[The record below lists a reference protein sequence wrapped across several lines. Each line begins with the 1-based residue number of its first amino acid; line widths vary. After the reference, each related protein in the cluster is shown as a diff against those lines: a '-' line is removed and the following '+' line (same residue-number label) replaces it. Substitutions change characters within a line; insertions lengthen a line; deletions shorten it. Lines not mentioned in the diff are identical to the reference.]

1 MDDWISPEAL
11 LTEGYRRC
19 AKLTW
24 RYGTTYFWGA
34 ALLPKPQRK
43 HVYAVYALC
52 RLADDIVDLPN
63 DQDTGLSGANHMLH
77 EHVEGNKSGAST
89 SSACISGEPGASA
102 QISDDAWTNSAHI
115 SDQLGPSSSS
125 THISG
130 EPGALTS
137 PAHTSHESGAST
149 SSAHISRESWAST
162 SSAHT
167 SSEPDPTLPEPDL
180 PAPVEGRDA
189 AVSGRL
195 KDFEDQFRTSLVAG
209 RSTDPVMAAVVNTVI
224 TCGIDP
230 ECFER
235 FFDAMAM
242 DLTRTSYQTW
252 EDLRDYMEGS
262 AAVIGEMMLPVLEPI
277 DMTAKEPARSLGLA
291 FQLTNFLR
299 DVAEDLDRGRVYM
312 PQDDLRL
319 FDVDL
324 ECREVTPQWR
334 AFMAYEIERNRA
346 LYSFADTGIAMLP
359 PRSARCVG
367 TARVLYAQILSQIE
381 RKNYDVFSSRAR
393 VPTWRKA
400 ATAARIMVIGPRVL
414 KRQAEAYQRRSMAD
428 VTQDTY

>member
-1 MDDWISPEAL
+1 MNDWVSQETL
-11 LTEGYRRC
+11 LTEGYRHC

-24 RYGTTYFWGA
+24 NYGTTYFWGA
-34 ALLPKPQRK
+34 ALLPRPQRK

-63 DQDTGLSGANHMLH
+63 EQ
-77 EHVEGNKSGAST
+77 
-89 SSACISGEPGASA
+89 
-102 QISDDAWTNSAHI
+102 QISS
-115 SDQLGPSSSS
+115 LGPSQLRAGSV
-125 THISG
+125 G
-130 EPGALTS
+130 RL
-137 PAHTSHESGAST
+137 ESGAST
-149 SSAHISRESWAST
+149 SSARSFDESAAST
-162 SSAHT
+162 RSARILDGCGASTGSAHIHT
-167 SSEPDPTLPEPDL
+167 EPDSTLPEPDPIE
-180 PAPVEGRDA
+180 PADDRDA
-189 AVSGRL
+189 AVSARF
-195 KDFEDQFRTSLVAG
+195 KEFADQFRSSLDAG
-209 RSTDPVMAAVVNTVI
+209 GSTDPVMAAVINTVT
-224 TCGIDP
+224 TCGIDS

-235 FFDAMAM
+235 FFNAMAM
-242 DLTRTSYQTW
+242 DLTTTSYQTW

-262 AAVIGEMMLPVLEPI
+262 AAVIGEMMLPVLQPI
-277 DMTAKEPARSLGLA
+277 NMAAKSPARSLGLA

-324 ECREVTPQWR
+324 ESRAPTQQWR
-334 AFMAYEIERNRA
+334 AFMSYEIERNRA

-367 TARVLYAQILSQIE
+367 TARVLYSQILDQIE
-381 RKNYDVFSSRAR
+381 RRGHDVFSARAR

-400 ATAARIMVIGPRVL
+400 ATAARIMVTGPRTL
-414 KRQAEAYQRRSMAD
+414 KRQAEAYQRRSMAN

>member
-1 MDDWISPEAL
+1 MSDWISDETL

-43 HVYAVYALC
+43 HVHAIYALC

-63 DQDTGLSGANHMLH
+63 GQHPSDTKRDPIPTEPDPTPPDFDSPTPEPEPDH
-77 EHVEGNKSGAST
+77 
-89 SSACISGEPGASA
+89 SSAEP
-102 QISDDAWTNSAHI
+102 
-115 SDQLGPSSSS
+115 
-125 THISG
+125 
-130 EPGALTS
+130 
-137 PAHTSHESGAST
+137 ESVP
-149 SSAHISRESWAST
+149 I
-162 SSAHT
+162 
-167 SSEPDPTLPEPDL
+167 EPDPTLPEPAD
-180 PAPVEGRDA
+180 PRTSVGA
-189 AVSGRL
+189 RL
-195 KDFEDQFRTSLVAG
+195 EAFAEQFRTSLAAG
-209 RSTDPVMAAVVNTVI
+209 DSTDPVMAAVVHTVI

-230 ECFER
+230 ECFDR
-235 FFDAMAM
+235 FFSAMAM
-242 DLTRTSYQTW
+242 DLTTTSYQTW
-252 EDLRDYMEGS
+252 EDLCCYMEGS

-277 DMTAKEPARSLGLA
+277 SDAAKAPARSLGLA

-299 DVAEDLDRGRVYM
+299 DIDEDLDRGRVYM

-324 ECREVTPQWR
+324 WRRSVTPEWR
-334 AFMAYEIERNRA
+334 AFLAYEIERNRA

-367 TARVLYAQILSQIE
+367 TARVLYAKILDQIE
-381 RKNYDVFSSRAR
+381 RNGYDVFSRRAR
-393 VPTWRKA
+393 VPTLRKA
-400 ATAARIMVIGPRVL
+400 ATAASMMVTGPRTL
-414 KRQAEAYQRRSMAD
+414 NRQAELYQRRSTTN

>member
-1 MDDWISPEAL
+1 MSEWMSKEAF

-19 AKLTW
+19 AKITW

-63 DQDTGLSGANHMLH
+63 
-77 EHVEGNKSGAST
+77 EPESGAS
-89 SSACISGEPGASA
+89 
-102 QISDDAWTNSAHI
+102 TNSAHI
-115 SDQLGPSSSS
+115 FD
-125 THISG
+125 
-130 EPGALTS
+130 
-137 PAHTSHESGAST
+137 
-149 SSAHISRESWAST
+149 SSAAST

-167 SSEPDPTLPEPDL
+167 SEAASAHIADASIPPEPDSTLPEPRL
-180 PAPVEGRDA
+180 SEPVEDRDA

-195 KDFEDQFRTSLVAG
+195 KEFADQFRSNLAAG
-209 RSTDPVMAAVVNTVI
+209 GSTDPVMAAVVHTVI
-224 TCGIDP
+224 TRGIDP

-242 DLTRTSYQTW
+242 DLTRTTYQTW

-262 AAVIGEMMLPVLEPI
+262 AAVIGEMMLPVLEPNSEA
-277 DMTAKEPARSLGLA
+277 AKPPARSLGLA

-299 DVAEDLDRGRVYM
+299 DVDEDLDRGRVYL

-324 ECREVTPQWR
+324 EHRKVTQQWR

-346 LYSFADTGIAMLP
+346 LYSFADTGIALLP

-367 TARVLYAQILSQIE
+367 TARVLYSQILDQIE
-381 RKNYDVFSSRAR
+381 RKGYDVFSGRAR
-393 VPTWRKA
+393 VATWRKA
-400 ATAARIMVIGPRVL
+400 ATAASIMVTGPRRL

-428 VTQDTY
+428 VT